1 MTHESGSKIEARHL
15 KRNAYLYVRQSSLR
29 QVFENTESTKRQ
41 YDLRQRAV
49 ALGWRIDQVV
59 VIDSDLGQSGAS
71 AVDRAGFQRLVT
83 EVSLGRAGIV
93 MGLEVSRLARNS
105 TDWHRLLEICALAD
119 TLILDEDGI
128 YDPAHF
134 NDRLLLGLKGTMS
147 EAELHV
153 LKARLRGGILN
164 KARRGELE
172 MRLPIGYVYDAEK
185 HARMDPDARIQ
196 ESIRQ
201 LFRTFRRTGSA
212 TATVKAFREQGL
224 QFPRR
229 VYRGPRKGDVLWA
242 DLEHSRVLWVLHH
255 PRYAGAFC
263 FGRSRQRKHP
273 DGHHVF
279 VRLPPEEWT
288 TLIRDAHEA
297 YVTWEQFEQNVQRLR
312 ENAQLLGADR
322 EKGAPR
328 EGPALLQG
336 LVVCAVCGERMTLR
350 YHVQHGRQVPDY
362 MCQRRGIE
370 RAEPACQQI
379 HGGGLDEAVGKL
391 LVEMVSPVT
400 LEVALAVQ
408 KELESRVDEGD
419 RLRRQE
425 VDRAHYETDLAR
437 RRYMQVDPDNRL
449 VADSLEAEWNEKLRA
464 LADAQLRYD
473 QQRAADR
480 AGLDDRQRASIM
492 SLAKDFPRLWSDPH
506 TPDRERKRM
515 ARLLIAD
522 VTLLKGSD
530 VTAQVRFAGG
540 ATHTLHV
547 PLPKPAWMLRQTPPT
562 IVAEVD
568 RLLSDY
574 TDGEAAEMLNGQGLT
589 SGEGKR
595 FHRTMVARIRAAYDL
610 RSRYDRL
617 RARGMMS
624 LQEIARRL
632 DVKPDTAKV
641 WRRAGLLAAHR
652 YDDRGQCLYERLGPD
667 VPTKYKHQ
675 GKTRGRIAASTA
687 TINTRHG

>member
-1 MTHESGSKIEARHL
+1 MVS
-15 KRNAYLYVRQSSLR
+15 YVR
-29 QVFENTESTKRQ
+29 
-41 YDLRQRAV
+41 
-49 ALGWRIDQVV
+49 
-59 VIDSDLGQSGAS
+59 
-71 AVDRAGFQRLVT
+71 
-83 EVSLGRAGIV
+83 
-93 MGLEVSRLARNS
+93 
-105 TDWHRLLEICALAD
+105 
-119 TLILDEDGI
+119 
-128 YDPAHF
+128 
-134 NDRLLLGLKGTMS
+134 GLKGTMS

-172 MRLPIGYVYDAEK
+172 MRLPIGYVYDAEG

-297 YVTWEQFEQNVQRLR
+297 YVTWEEFEHNVQRLR

-322 EKGAPR
+322 ERGAPR

-336 LVVCAVCGERMTLR
+336 LIVCAVCGERMTLR
-350 YHVQHGRQVPDY
+350 YHVQRGKHVPDY
-362 MCQRRGIE
+362 MRQRRGIE

-473 QQRAADR
+473 QQRAADH
-480 AGLDDRQRASIM
+480 AGLDDKQRASIM
-492 SLAKDFPRLWSDPH
+492 SLAKDFPRLWSDSH
-506 TPDRERKRM
+506 TPDRERKRI

-530 VTAQVRFAGG
+530 VTAQVRFKGG

-562 IVAEVD
+562 VVAEID
-568 RLLSDY
+568 RLLSSY
-574 TDGEAAEMLNGQGLT
+574 TDGETAEMLNRKGLT

-595 FHRTMVARIRAAYDL
+595 FHRTMVSRIRTAYDL

-617 RARGMMS
+617 RASGLMD
-624 LQEIARRL
+624 LQEIAKRL
-632 DVKPDTAKV
+632 DVTPATVKV

-652 YDDRGQCLYERLGPD
+652 YEDRGQCLFELPGPD
-667 VPTKYKHQ
+667 APTKFKHQ
-675 GKTRGRIAASTA
+675 GKTRGKNAASMGS
-687 TINTRHG
+687 INRAN